1 MINRRDFLK
10 SGVAACGAKLLPPTG
25 TAQSAAM
32 ARHLLDV
39 ATIQKYVTELP
50 IQAAMPMD
58 RHDEDFDLYTIGIR
72 QFRQQMLPP
81 GHPATTVW
89 GYGSVRH
96 PRTFASPALTI
107 EAEHGRPVRVRW
119 VNQLYDRKR
128 RYLPHLLPVD
138 PTLHW
143 ANPAGGPSGRDS
155 RPDFTSTPMPFSG
168 PVPVVTHLHG
178 GRNTE
183 ESDGYAEAWYLPRAL
198 NIPREYANVGSYY
211 EEFRN
216 KSEQKISV
224 PWHEGDS
231 VFQYANQSRATT
243 LWFHD
248 HALGITRLNVYAGLA
263 GFYIV
268 RGGGD
273 DLPKAVLPG
282 PAPKLGDSPGKRYYE
297 IPMAV
302 QDRSFNTD
310 GGLFYPGNR
319 AFFDKLTGP
328 YIPHSDVSPIWNP
341 EFFGNT
347 MVVNGRTWP
356 VLHVEPRRY
365 RFRILNACN
374 SRFLILKIVTNP
386 EAPRPAS
393 SRLPFW
399 QIGNDGGFLAA
410 PVQRDQVLTAPAERA
425 DIIVDFTSVPV
436 GTELYLINEGPDEPF
451 GGGAVSKDFPA
462 ANPRTTG
469 QVMKLVIKPLTGP
482 DTTIP
487 PGRLTLPALQP
498 LGTASLTRRL
508 SLNEATSARL
518 PGGPVREALL
528 GTLTPGRKP
537 RVLGWHDPITE
548 DPEVGTTE
556 IWELHN
562 TTPDAHPIH
571 VHEVLFQ
578 VLDRQRTGQAAR
590 PPEPAESGFKD
601 TVIAYPDSI
610 TRIKMRFG
618 QTGRYLWHCHIL
630 EHEDNEMMRPYQ
642 VRPSGR

>member
-1 MINRRDFLK
+1 MISRREFLK
-10 SGVAACGAKLLPPTG
+10 SGIAACGAGILPHAWT
-25 TAQSAAM
+25 TQHAAM
-32 ARHLLDV
+32 TGYLLDP
-39 ATIQKYVTELP
+39 ATIQKYVSELP
-50 IQAAMPMD
+50 IPGAMPMD
-58 RHDEDFDLYTIGIR
+58 HHDDDFDLYTIGIR
-72 QFRQQMLPP
+72 QFHQQILPP
-81 GHPATTVW
+81 GHRATTVW
-89 GYGSVRH
+89 GYGSVNH
-96 PRTFASPALTI
+96 PGTFASPARTI

-143 ANPAGGPSGRDS
+143 ANPPGGPSGRDS
-155 RPDFTSTPMPFSG
+155 RPDFTSTPGLFTG
-168 PVPVVTHLHG
+168 PVPIVTHLHG
-178 GRNTE
+178 GRNSE
-183 ESDGYAEAWYLPRAL
+183 ESDGYAEAWYLPQAL
-198 NIPREYANVGSYY
+198 NVPREYANVGSYY
-211 EEFRN
+211 EKFRN
-216 KSEQKISV
+216 KSEENIAAS
-224 PWHEGDS
+224 WHEGDS

-248 HALGITRLNVYAGLA
+248 HTLGLTRLNVYAGLA
-263 GFYIV
+263 GFYIM
-268 RGGGD
+268 RGGDD
-273 DLPKAVLPG
+273 DLPKGTLPG

-297 IPMAV
+297 IPMAI
-302 QDRSFNTD
+302 QDRSFNTS
-310 GGLFYPGNR
+310 GGLFYPDSR

-328 YIPHSDVSPIWNP
+328 YIPHSDISPIWNP

-347 MVVNGRTWP
+347 MVVNGKTWP

-374 SRFLILKIVTNP
+374 SRFLILKIATNP
-386 EAPRPAS
+386 EARGPAS
-393 SRLPFW
+393 SRLSFW
-399 QIGNDGGFLAA
+399 QIGNDGGFLAV

-425 DIIVDFTSVPV
+425 DVIVDFTSIPV
-436 GTELYLINEGPDEPF
+436 GTELYLINEGPDKPF
-451 GGGAVSKDFPA
+451 GGGTANKDFPA

-469 QVMKLVIKPLTGP
+469 QVMKLVIRPLTGP

-487 PGRLTLPALQP
+487 PGQLTLPALQT
-498 LGTASLTRRL
+498 LGAAGLTRRL
-508 SLNEATSARL
+508 SLNEATSTRL
-518 PGGPVREALL
+518 PGGAVRAALL
-528 GTLTPGRKP
+528 GTLTPSGKP

-578 VLDRQRTGQAAR
+578 VVDRQRTGQAAR
-590 PPEPAESGFKD
+590 PPEPGESGFKD

-618 QTGRYLWHCHIL
+618 QVGRYMWHCHVL

-642 VRPSGR
+642 VRPSNS